1 MAELAINPNSRI
13 PALTDVDKNGKEI
26 QIFESGAIL
35 EYLVAQYDKDH
46 KVSYPYNSPEYWE
59 TVSWLTWQMA
69 GVGPMQGQ
77 ANHFASKESTS
88 LLRFAGEQVPYALN
102 CYVHETR
109 RLYRVL
115 AITWPRAPRATS
127 SATASPSPTLP
138 FGPGSALTYSG
149 LLSIDEFPHVKKW
162 LYTLLVCPG
171 FEEGCNAPGPHRYLN
186 MNDMSEEE
194 LNSIAASLGT
204 WIIDAMKRDAEA

>member
-13 PALTDVDKNGKEI
+13 PALTDVDKNSKEI

-35 EYLVAQYDKDH
+35 EYLVAQYDKNH
-46 KVSYPYNSPEYWE
+46 KISYPYNSPE
-59 TVSWLTWQMA
+59 VRRRA
-69 GVGPMQGQ
+69 GPLYSQLLYPRDPSSLPRLS
-77 ANHFASKESTS
+77 NH
-88 LLRFAGEQVPYALN
+88 
-102 CYVHETR
+102 
-109 RLYRVL
+109 L
-115 AITWPRAPRATS
+115 A
-127 SATASPSPTLP
+127 ASPSGYIISDRVTIADIAIWPWV
-138 FGPGSALTYSG
+138 GAYKYSG

-186 MNDMSEEE
+186 MNDISEEE